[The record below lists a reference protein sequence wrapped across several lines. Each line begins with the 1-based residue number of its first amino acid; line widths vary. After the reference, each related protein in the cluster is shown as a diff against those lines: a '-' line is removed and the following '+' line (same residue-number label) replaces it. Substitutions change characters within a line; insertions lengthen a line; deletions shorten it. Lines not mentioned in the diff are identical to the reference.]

1 MKNKIYILAL
11 VVFVIPSCSQSFLE
25 NEPYTGTSLNSA
37 IKTESDLLVA
47 LTGTYSQL
55 RSYYI
60 FGASGSIKGDLQ
72 ADNTYITTS
81 NTNRYTTLNNFS
93 LTTSDTYAY
102 YDWYYNYTAIKYANL
117 VINSGLSGTANIDQ
131 YVGEAYAIRALSHF
145 ELVRDFAHPYTV
157 APNDP
162 GVPII
167 KSFNK
172 DTLPSRASVKDVY
185 AQVISDLD
193 KAYNLLTLY
202 RGSGY
207 FSKYAARALQARVY
221 QNQGDWVNAKIAALD
236 VINNSGWS
244 LLAPAAYVAP
254 SGSLGTSYAKSTYSP
269 GGYWNN
275 AAVQTSTKN
284 ETLFEIASDVTNN
297 NGFVSIG
304 SLYLQAGGGYGDI
317 LALGG
322 LYNLYSATDV
332 RKGLVVDAGVGYRSG
347 QAGNT
352 YLAYKYPNAFGAAD
366 RDDTKILRLADV
378 ILIAA
383 EAYYN
388 TSDPDNANL
397 YLNFVA
403 KKRDPSFAGYA
414 STGTQILEDIL
425 TERRKELAFEGGRF
439 WDLVRLKRTWTK
451 VINQNPLKSISIN
464 AANNSNASFSKI
476 TPLVYP
482 IPQAEIDANKNITQ
496 NPEFN

>member
-1 MKNKIYILAL
+1 
-11 VVFVIPSCSQSFLE
+11 
-25 NEPYTGTSLNSA
+25 
-37 IKTESDLLVA
+37 
-47 LTGTYSQL
+47 
-55 RSYYI
+55 
-60 FGASGSIKGDLQ
+60 
-72 ADNTYITTS
+72 
-81 NTNRYTTLNNFS
+81 
-93 LTTSDTYAY
+93 
-102 YDWYYNYTAIKYANL
+102 
-117 VINSGLSGTANIDQ
+117 
-131 YVGEAYAIRALSHF
+131 
-145 ELVRDFAHPYTV
+145 
-157 APNDP
+157 
-162 GVPII
+162 
-167 KSFNK
+167 
-172 DTLPSRASVKDVY
+172 
-185 AQVISDLD
+185 
-193 KAYNLLTLY
+193 
-202 RGSGY
+202 
-207 FSKYAARALQARVY
+207 
-221 QNQGDWVNAKIAALD
+221 
-236 VINNSGWS
+236 
-244 LLAPAAYVAP
+244 
-254 SGSLGTSYAKSTYSP
+254 
-269 GGYWNN
+269 
-275 AAVQTSTKN
+275 
-284 ETLFEIASDVTNN
+284 
-297 NGFVSIG
+297 
-304 SLYLQAGGGYGDI
+304 
-317 LALGG
+317 
-322 LYNLYSATDV
+322 
-332 RKGLVVDAGVGYRSG
+332 LVVDAGVGYRSG